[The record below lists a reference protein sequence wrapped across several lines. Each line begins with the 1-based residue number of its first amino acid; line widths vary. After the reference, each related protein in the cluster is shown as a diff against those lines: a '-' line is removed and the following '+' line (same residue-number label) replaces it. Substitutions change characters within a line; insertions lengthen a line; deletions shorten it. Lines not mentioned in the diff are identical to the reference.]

1 MSIFFSMLEF
11 TFYTVTKKYPPNPHL
26 NPLEGGL
33 PERAVSVQIFEYLVQ
48 GREKIR
54 VTLSAEKNGAPVL
67 LPVLGE
73 SAPGQL
79 TVLAESPN
87 SSPALRFLWHSESLI
102 VPSHQ
107 RPENR
112 RQNFRNPQRYKKT
125 YCIKQKLSDPVNICH
140 QTKDTLIKI

>member
-54 VTLSAEKNGAPVL
+54 VTLSAEKTEPLSCYQFWVSL
-67 LPVLGE
+67 LQG
-73 SAPGQL
+73 S
-79 TVLAESPN
+79 
-87 SSPALRFLWHSESLI
+87 
-102 VPSHQ
+102 
-107 RPENR
+107 
-112 RQNFRNPQRYKKT
+112 
-125 YCIKQKLSDPVNICH
+125 
-140 QTKDTLIKI
+140 